1 MANDIIRDK
10 ISAEIVKLL
19 KAERER
25 QRISGNSLAEKSGL
39 SQSLI
44 SSLET
49 NQWNPTLGTLLRIGD
64 ALGIDVGAVITK
76 ARKTV
81 LKSQT
86 GCDAAKTAI
95 KKRERLKN

>member
-76 ARKTV
+76 AGKTV
-81 LKSQT
+81 LKSQP
-86 GCDAAKTAI
+86 GRIAAKTAI
-95 KKRERLKN
+95 KKSEKLRN